1 MWSCWHSGSTR
12 TRCIQ
17 SQYSAMR
24 AVLITHN
31 GQPSVLSNTTRLQY
45 QKVYPP
51 TITDFNE
58 DRANR
63 ESPFSV
69 LTYQF

>member
-31 GQPSVLSNTTRLQY
+31 GQPSVLSNATRLQY